1 MKKGTFDCVEM
12 KRQGA
17 AVVLKKIKSMTREQE
32 LEYWR
37 KRTQEMRNTQKQR
50 PNRANK
56 SKPTKPSIVK
66 V

>member
-17 AVVLKKIKSMTREQE
+17 AAILEKIKSMTRDQE

-37 KRTQEMRNTQKQR
+37 KRTQEMRRAQKQNAHRAR
-50 PNRANK
+50 PA
-56 SKPTKPSIVK
+56 KPTKPSTTK

>member
-17 AVVLKKIKSMTREQE
+17 AAILEKIKSMTRDQE

-37 KRTQEMRNTQKQR
+37 KRTQEMLSAQKQTTR
-50 PNRANK
+50 RAGK
-56 SKPTKPSIVK
+56 PKPTKPSNVK

>member
-17 AVVLKKIKSMTREQE
+17 AAILEKIKSMTRDQE

-37 KRTQEMRNTQKQR
+37 KRTQEMLRTQKKTTH
-50 PNRANK
+50 RAGK
-56 SKPTKPSIVK
+56 LKLTKPSNVK